1 MVRTFLGLAGY
12 YRCFIPS
19 FTSLACALTDLTKK
33 GKPDKIQCSPAA
45 KEAFQR
51 LKAALSS
58 SLVLHAPDFS
68 WPFTLQTD
76 ASDTGLGAFLSQ
88 TIRGEEQPVTYISR
102 KLTPPETW
110 YAAVEKEAL
119 PIKWA
124 ILEQRYYLLGRSFML
139 APSVDDQGKVHQW
152 QSHQV
157 VPSPSG
163 FPFCGETSGWGLQ
176 CRWFVPDVLWL
187 VGSGKGHSHPLPRQQ
202 FSLLSTGPAKEKN
215 KRGRGCDELPAVAPG
230 NTHKPAGEQSPSP
243 ADGIQSIF

>member
-1 MVRTFLGLAGY
+1 MPY
-12 YRCFIPS
+12 
-19 FTSLACALTDLTKK
+19 TSTKGESGSYTALSPANHKKHDLTKK

-45 KEAFQR
+45 KEAFQC

-76 ASDTGLGAFLSQ
+76 ASDTGLGAVLSQ
-88 TIRGEEQPVTYISR
+88 TIRGEEHPVIYI
-102 KLTPPETW
+102 TPPETR

-119 PIKWA
+119 AIKWA

-139 APSVDDQGKVHQW
+139 APSVNDQGKGHQW

-176 CRWFVPDVLWL
+176 CRWFVPDVL
-187 VGSGKGHSHPLPRQQ
+187 
-202 FSLLSTGPAKEKN
+202 
-215 KRGRGCDELPAVAPG
+215 
-230 NTHKPAGEQSPSP
+230 
-243 ADGIQSIF
+243 